1 MNFER
6 WGGKRVSK
14 WPGRMGKAVENGR
27 NGYILR
33 KGEKEPLNKV
43 SFKLAIADGGKSI
56 EPTVLAVPV

>member
-1 MNFER
+1 M
-6 WGGKRVSK
+6 SK
-14 WPGRMGKAVENGR
+14 WPGRTGKAVENGR